1 MHFSISPDFRTDA
14 GFVSRTDEHQTGV
27 NMNYRWWPQ
36 TWIINWGP
44 RADYSRDY
52 MYNGTLQDEQLG
64 LGVNF
69 QFVRNMFVNANYDRD
84 MERYGGI
91 DFEKKRV
98 GFGGGVNTSRKISF
112 GGFMN
117 TGDQIRYVD
126 NPFLGDGLNYQ
137 VFTTVRPF
145 TRLQADIN
153 LNTSRLVE
161 MNTNQVLFDI
171 KIWRI
176 QATYQFSDRL
186 LLRNIFDFN
195 TYDKTAGGN
204 ILLTY
209 RVNAGTAFY
218 VGYDDRYKQGTLI
231 DPLLFPTTEML
242 RTNRAVFAKMQVL
255 FRY

>member
-1 MHFSISPDFRTDA
+1 
-14 GFVSRTDEHQTGV
+14 
-27 NMNYRWWPQ
+27 
-36 TWIINWGP
+36 
-44 RADYSRDY
+44 
-52 MYNGTLQDEQLG
+52 
-64 LGVNF
+64 
-69 QFVRNMFVNANYDRD
+69 VNANYDRD

-91 DFEKKRV
+91 DFEKTRI

-153 LNTSRLVE
+153 LNTSRLIE
-161 MNTNQVLFDI
+161 PHTNLLLFDI

-195 TYDKTAGGN
+195 TYDKTTGGN

-218 VGYDDRYKQGTLI
+218 VGYDDRYKQGNLI
-231 DPLLFPTTEML
+231 DPLLFPTSQML